1 MTLDLR
7 TALSAYARM
16 INTLDI
22 RHLEHLLADDFHY
35 ASQNVIEEIGTRS
48 EFVSYMTP
56 KLRAMDTPSARP
68 LAEMAE
74 WDAYGGGPCV
84 VLAQG
89 GPDDLVATVVAEIA
103 GYRISRIDLCVVLS
117 P

>member
-35 ASQNVIEEIGTRS
+35 ASQH
-48 EFVSYMTP
+48 
-56 KLRAMDTPSARP
+56 
-68 LAEMAE
+68 
-74 WDAYGGGPCV
+74 GGPCV

>member
-35 ASQNVIEEIGTRS
+35 ASQHVIKEIGTRS